1 MFRSHSTVRISTR
14 HVASVWSSDLLA
26 FPFYHPH
33 GKGVRQQMWLCHNCH
48 SCGLGWRELRAG
60 EQVTPTAQLTG
71 ATHEAGKPRSAPS
84 TPGAKRRPG
93 RAVPALHDCYRLLTH
108 SPQTRL
114 FHPSLGCFPMAHRMI
129 TKNVLQSFSWPGLQL
144 LVKSHSSSLSWFSL
158 NSIKD

>member
-48 SCGLGWRELRAG
+48 SCGLGWRELQAG

-93 RAVPALHDCYRLLTH
+93 RAVTALVPGPSAPNPRSAPWLTLPGKRRQRSEKWTSLHQVAKSRALLIKY
-108 SPQTRL
+108 L
-114 FHPSLGCFPMAHRMI
+114 VSLVAEANG
-129 TKNVLQSFSWPGLQL
+129 S
-144 LVKSHSSSLSWFSL
+144 
-158 NSIKD
+158 